1 MEKRTPQEIME
12 ELKQFDTPTI
22 TNVVATYASN
32 KEFCLGLY
40 DAWQSSCSYQSGFE
54 MYVSRVGKDR

>member
-40 DAWQSSCSYQSGFE
+40 DAWESSWYTNVCIQSWE
-54 MYVSRVGKDR
+54 DR